1 MAPQTVQNSTRPNPT
16 NIANA
21 NPNPPTPAD
30 RVVPVHSWRL
40 AIVPCPGVWL
50 RDRSA
55 AELSCLNLVY
65 GSGTGQKGDAAGEN
79 PGVFIGNVFGG
90 RF

>member
-1 MAPQTVQNSTRPNPT
+1 MAQQTVPNSTRPNPT
-16 NIANA
+16 NTANA

-30 RVVPVHSWRL
+30 RVVPVHSWHL
-40 AIVPCPGVWL
+40 VIVPCPGVRL
-50 RDRSA
+50 RDRTA

-65 GSGTGQKGDAAGEN
+65 GSGSNQKRDAASEYL
-79 PGVFIGNVFGG
+79 GVFIGNVFGG